1 MICPWRFGYNPNVI
15 RVVTRVVFI
24 AALVLVSSHG
34 SVALAQTTE
43 ADVYVAQAVLDFD
56 EKRYDQALA
65 NLRRALELEPDHVEA
80 LYFTGAVYAAQRRPD
95 LAAPFLERARAKS
108 PQDTSIAFQIG
119 LAYFALQQYDRAE
132 PLFERVYK
140 PDPTIEGLGYYVG
153 FIRYRKKDYRGA
165 LEAFRR
171 GRTTDPQLQRS
182 EERRVGKECRSRW
195 SPYH

>member
-108 PQDTSIAFQIG
+108 PQDTSIAFQLG
-119 LAYFALQQYDRAE
+119 LVYFAQQEFEKAEKIFE
-132 PLFERVYK
+132 PLFKTSPEL
-140 PDPTIEGLGYYVG
+140 DGLGYYVG
-153 FIRYRKKDYRGA
+153 FLRYRKKDYRGA
-165 LEAFRR
+165 LAAFRG
-171 GRTTDPQLQRS
+171 GRSADPDRRRRRS
-182 EERRVGKECRSRW
+182 SRRFAWRRARS
-195 SPYH
+195 